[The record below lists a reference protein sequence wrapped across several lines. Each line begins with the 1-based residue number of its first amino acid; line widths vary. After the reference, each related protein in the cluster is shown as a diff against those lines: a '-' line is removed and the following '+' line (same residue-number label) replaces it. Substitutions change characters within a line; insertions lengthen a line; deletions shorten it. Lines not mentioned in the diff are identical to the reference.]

1 MYQFCC
7 TARTQTQHNKCTTA
21 AQMVDKGCI
30 HRSAIT
36 PAGSAFR
43 HLCNGKMA
51 VCYLPLKAG
60 LRFSRNASTPSL
72 KSSDPP
78 AITCVSFSRASWPSI
93 ELL

>member
-7 TARTQTQHNKCTTA
+7 TARTQAQHDNSITS
-21 AQMVDKGCI
+21 AQMADKGCI

-36 PAGSAFR
+36 PAVSAFR
-43 HLCNGKMA
+43 HLYSGKMA
-51 VCYLPLKAG
+51 VSYLPLKTG

-78 AITCVSFSRASWPSI
+78 AITCVSFSIAS
-93 ELL
+93 